1 MHLGS
6 PAMAMSLD
14 VVLEELK
21 ENLILPKDIL
31 SFRRDEITNEYV
43 YKVRSGLVG
52 DCSMLSCGCCISENL
67 FKEMCTLVSM
77 TEVRCPICHS
87 SHISLV
93 GPVKQLRNL
102 YDLLKSID
110 LRRHQEL
117 YHEKASSIYTVRSL
131 TDDSATTHKASFVP
145 ENTSLTPTKL
155 FMDIPTQYEP
165 SKSEYTNRSPSKQ
178 HSLLSLFHAVATKL
192 NNENLESGSNA
203 SVAEQQKDSV
213 KHPSID
219 DVEFSS
225 AEEMNVLDNASNTKT
240 VPVSQDS
247 VTGSIKN
254 DLQNLTVS
262 VSSNEEKEYYFAKC
276 FPIYRRRT
284 QFNTHQKFLRTKSKL
299 FINMAISPD
308 CTKFALV
315 TEHRWEVYNIP
326 NDVSKQNPSLMF
338 CGKSTGEYGPNFEN
352 LKFPKDKHVLSSK
365 NEQVQN
371 DSWEH
376 YCCKLSNDFLVIAG
390 AKRKLR
396 IFNLNQGGQP
406 ICTHLSNFPIRCI
419 DIDPNSNLIACG
431 ITGKDRHTGSE
442 QALIV
447 FHKISRNKV
456 TSEPEF
462 PSPFT
467 ITLPYRD
474 PINTIQFSN
483 DGSYLSCSTAL
494 ESRFLVISL
503 RKINEPRLVMKSLR
517 SIDTSMESEGITDTK
532 LFPGNPNLM
541 CVTSMAFNSPPI
553 VINTKIQN
561 MEGLQTVAQ
570 PTMLMRLDE
579 LGWKIHKCE
588 VSPRNDSIAFLERN
602 GSVYIV
608 SAPTMMDNEKR
619 RIVLVE
625 MVANA
630 YRAKESAA
638 LRFSSD
644 GHKLFILD
652 RKGILYVEDFS
663 YGPPQGHE
671 VTKCKQIN

>member
-1 MHLGS
+1 
-6 PAMAMSLD
+6 MSVDEILD
-14 VVLEELK
+14 ELR
-21 ENLILPKDIL
+21 ENLILPKEIL
-31 SFRRDEITNEYV
+31 SFQRDEVTNEYV
-43 YKVRSGLVG
+43 YKVRSGLVE
-52 DCSMLSCGCCISENL
+52 DCCMLSCGCCVSENL
-67 FKEMCTLVSM
+67 YHKLDALVGTASM
-77 TEVRCPICHS
+77 RCPICHS
-87 SHISLV
+87 HNISV
-93 GPVKQLRNL
+93 IGPVKQLRNL
-102 YDLLKSID
+102 YCQLKSLETRRQRQLID
-110 LRRHQEL
+110 Q
-117 YHEKASSIYTVRSL
+117 EKASSIYTVRSL
-131 TDDSATTHKASFVP
+131 TDDSATTHKAFMTGETS
-145 ENTSLTPTKL
+145 SLTPTKL
-155 FMDIPTQYEP
+155 FKDIPRQLD
-165 SKSEYTNRSPSKQ
+165 SSRSEYTSVSPNKQ
-178 HSLLSLFHAVATKL
+178 HSLLSLFHAVATRL
-192 NNENLESGSNA
+192 NNENY
-203 SVAEQQKDSV
+203 
-213 KHPSID
+213 D
-219 DVEFSS
+219 DNSSTNVLDQVQAPIKYVLPEEPEFSS
-225 AEEMNVLDNASNTKT
+225 TEDLNVLDNSSNTKT

-247 VTGSIKN
+247 ATGSIRN
-254 DLQNLTVS
+254 DLQNLAIS

-315 TEHRWEVYNIP
+315 TEHRWEVHSVP
-326 NDVSKQNPSLMF
+326 NDTSKQNPGLLF
-338 CGKSTGEYGPNFEN
+338 CGKSSGEYGPNFDN
-352 LKFPKDKHVLSSK
+352 LKFPKDKEVLASR
-365 NEQVQN
+365 NEPSDS

-376 YCCKLSNDFLVIAG
+376 YCCKLSNDFLIISG
-390 AKRKLR
+390 TKRKLR
-396 IFNLNQGGQP
+396 IFDLNQGGQP
-406 ICTHLSNFPIRCI
+406 ICTRLSNFPIRCI

-503 RKINEPRLVMKSLR
+503 RKVNEPRLVMKSLR

-579 LGWKIHKCE
+579 LGSKIHKCE

-602 GSVYIV
+602 GSVYIM

-619 RIVLVE
+619 RIVLVD

-663 YGPPQGHE
+663 HGPPQGHE